1 MWDNY
6 HFFLVSSHVITKLL
20 LEKIHHNGISVAIA
34 DLMLDVIAVIC
45 RSQGVG
51 LNLH

>member
-1 MWDNY
+1 M
-6 HFFLVSSHVITKLL
+6 V
-20 LEKIHHNGISVAIA
+20 ISVAIV

>member
-1 MWDNY
+1 M
-6 HFFLVSSHVITKLL
+6 V
-20 LEKIHHNGISVAIA
+20 ISVAIA

>member
-1 MWDNY
+1 M
-6 HFFLVSSHVITKLL
+6 V
-20 LEKIHHNGISVAIA
+20 ISVAID
-34 DLMLDVIAVIC
+34 DLMLDVIAIIC